1 MKEIDGATRAFDLI
15 MELMNETLFLI
26 EYKNIRLL
34 LLE

>member
-1 MKEIDGATRAFDLI
+1 MKEIDGATRASGLI

-34 LLE
+34 FLE